1 MEEGRSKKEISN
13 TIDKL
18 KKKRKEKEEWEWKG
32 KLKKIVCDYQS

>member
-1 MEEGRSKKEISN
+1 MEGGRSKKEISN

-18 KKKRKEKEEWEWKG
+18 KKRKEKEEREWKG